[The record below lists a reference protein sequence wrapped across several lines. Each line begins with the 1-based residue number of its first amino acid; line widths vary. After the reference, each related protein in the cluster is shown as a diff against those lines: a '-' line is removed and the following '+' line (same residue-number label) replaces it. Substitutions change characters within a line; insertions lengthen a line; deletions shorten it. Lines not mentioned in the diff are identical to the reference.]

1 MKLPRRIADILKDKQ
16 ALIDKYR
23 DRMNNSVIKLQS
35 ELLSKTIA
43 ELVPKLDVKGGVI
56 QDTENNYRV
65 IAEVDKLYTDFNKQV
80 LSTIFPEIAKG
91 TELIAQANNNVFNL
105 VLSKELP
112 SRFDK
117 IVKGA
122 KKLIDLRLG
131 ISNGQPVRGGFL
143 MSILKE
149 TGATE
154 FKQLV
159 SQSVT
164 SQMPMKVFIATIKEK
179 LVGGEK
185 KYGSLQRQ
193 LQRFTY
199 DIYQQYDAAY
209 NVKLAKEFGMTW
221 FVYQGGLVEDSRD
234 FCREHNA
241 HVYSIDETKEWPEW
255 TPAKAVFISEFDQ
268 KDLNKVPSYIDFP
281 GYDPLIDRGG
291 YNCRHQLGF
300 IPDDLAKELRGKN
313 NEEQRITTK

>member
-1 MKLPRRIADILKDKQ
+1 MKLPRRIADILKQKQ
-16 ALIDKYR
+16 ELINKYR
-23 DRMNNSVIKLQS
+23 DKLDNTVVRLQS
-35 ELLSKTIA
+35 ELFNKAVTDLI
-43 ELVPKLDVKGGVI
+43 PKLDVKGGII

-65 IAEVDKLYTDFNKQV
+65 ISEVDKLYSEFNKQV
-80 LSTIFPEIAKG
+80 LTTIFPEVAKG
-91 TELIAQANNNVFNL
+91 TNLIAQANNSAFSI

-112 SRFDK
+112 SKFDR
-117 IVKGA
+117 IVEGA
-122 KKLIDLRLG
+122 RKLIDLRLG
-131 ISNGQPVRGGFL
+131 VKGGQPVRGGFL

-159 SQSVT
+159 SQAVT
-164 SQMPMKVFIATIKEK
+164 SQVPMKEFITTIKEK

-209 NVKLAKEFGMTW
+209 NLKLAREFGLTW

-241 HVYSIDETKEWPEW
+241 HVYSIEETKVWPEW
-255 TPAKAVFISEFDQ
+255 TPSKAVNITEFTQ
-268 KDLNKVPSYIDFP
+268 KDLDKVPSYMNFP

-300 IPDDLAKELRGKN
+300 IPDDLAKEMRKG
-313 NEEQRITTK
+313 EG